1 MRGKPVEQELLRD
14 LPLLGGRVRTEHA
27 DRPSA
32 ISALLDEPGA
42 VGKMVWLLQADSDLD
57 VRPPDT
63 ERLANGSD
71 RAFGDR

>member
-1 MRGKPVEQELLRD
+1 MRGKPVEQESLRD
-14 LPLLGGRVRTEHA
+14 LPLLGGRVRTERA
-27 DRPSA
+27 DWPPA
-32 ISALLDEPGA
+32 ISALLDEPGP